1 MLTSPFLL
9 PLLCSSSFSV
19 PNLLLL
25 LFPIRPIQEAREKRR
40 DGWYGGVGKREK
52 NPPPPPPPS
61 NTAAAVVSREGEHF
75 QMNILMSPPRP
86 SPLLPY
92 PILQPADTHRHP
104 SFSFLPL
111 KDPKTFLTAVLRPAK
126 TKKRR
131 RRPVGGRKMIQ
142 QMAPDGGKE
151 EEW

>member
-1 MLTSPFLL
+1 MLTFPF
-9 PLLCSSSFSV
+9 LLCSSSFSV
-19 PNLLLL
+19 PNLLLLL

-61 NTAAAVVSREGEHF
+61 NAAAVVSREGEHF

-86 SPLLPY
+86 SPLLPS
-92 PILQPADTHRHP
+92 PILQQADTHRHP